1 MKLPISQVTVPTGV
15 LLAAKALA
23 ATSGEFNVLTMNVA
37 GLPDFLNNNEVPGDK
52 ATNSG
57 LIGSKFAEYGYDI
70 IHTQEVRSCLSTI
83 LNTKSVPPT
92 HPKHEILLYIY
103 IKTWILR
110 TSTTTRTST
119 RPTRTP
125 TARRRPGACRSA
137 TA

>member
-1 MKLPISQVTVPTGV
+1 MLLAVVDDMKLYNSKVAAQAGV

-70 IHTQEVRSCLSTI
+70 IHTQEVRKSCS
-83 LNTKSVPPT
+83 
-92 HPKHEILLYIY
+92 
-103 IKTWILR
+103 
-110 TSTTTRTST
+110 
-119 RPTRTP
+119 
-125 TARRRPGACRSA
+125 
-137 TA
+137 